1 MKYFIVLAAVA
12 MSASSVSAD
21 TLDDTMKARE
31 LGQIVGSADLCNY
44 PLDPDKVS
52 SYVSDALA
60 AMEPSSRSAY
70 QTGLG
75 AQKIRF
81 QKMTDIERKV
91 SCSTQ
96 AKLAAKYGILSK

>member
-1 MKYFIVLAAVA
+1 MKYLIAVTAAALSTSSA
-12 MSASSVSAD
+12 MAD
-21 TLDDTMKARE
+21 TLDDTIKARE

-44 PLDPDKVS
+44 PLDADKVS

-60 AMEPSSRSAY
+60 AMEASSRLAY
-70 QTGLG
+70 QSGLG
-75 AQKIRF
+75 AQKIRL

-96 AKLAAKYGILSK
+96 AKLASKYGILAK